1 MKQHS
6 IDLLPDSIRARSQA
20 GVRTGRYIT
29 SAVVSIILV
38 VVATTHVCLQL
49 DRARG
54 ERASAREQADL
65 VLAAEEKASELEGM
79 IEEVEGFIERYR
91 RIAPPLEINRLLA
104 TAINA
109 MPEGLTL
116 DRVDLDAGARRIT
129 RSPRDKGPVD
139 PDAAPPRV
147 LTAEIAGF
155 APDDRAIAEF
165 VSRLEGTEPFRQVS
179 LDFSRTRDVRGRTA
193 REFRL
198 SFRIN
203 FEADYEPAR
212 ADAPPAPATEL
223 ALEETDHE

>member
-29 SAVVSIILV
+29 CAVVSTILV
-38 VVATTHVCLQL
+38 IVATTHVCLQL
-49 DRARG
+49 DHARS
-54 ERASAREQADL
+54 EREAAREQADL
-65 VLAAEEKASELEGM
+65 VLAAETKASELRDR
-79 IEEVEGFIERYR
+79 IDEVEAYMERYK
-91 RIAPPLEINRLLA
+91 RIAPPLEVNRVLA
-104 TAINA
+104 TTINA
-109 MPEGLTL
+109 LPEGVTL
-116 DRVDLDAGARRIT
+116 DRVDMDAGARRIA
-129 RSPRDKGPVD
+129 RSPRDRGSVD

-147 LTAEIAGF
+147 LTAEISGF

-165 VSRLEGTEPFRQVS
+165 VTRLEGTEPFRQVS

-203 FEADYEPAR
+203 LEAEYEVVSESTSTPS
-212 ADAPPAPATEL
+212 TSGL
-223 ALEETDHE
+223 ALEEANHE